1 MQIQSFYILYSSF
14 SIVFFI
20 RAHGDANGTL
30 DFYIAHYPNP
40 GIISISSV
48 PVLPSKIVKL
58 KATPKTSV
66 LHPKF
71 SHGLIPQLQR
81 SLYVFVTPRLM
92 PIFLPTPVKAF
103 ATLQLMLYKYNIT
116 SESPL
121 NIPLESPLNLVTKQ
135 TVE

>member
-81 SLYVFVTPRLM
+81 SLYLFVTPPLDADLSSNSCESLRHTSTDAVQVQHHIGISIEH
-92 PIFLPTPVKAF
+92 PIGISIEPCH
-103 ATLQLMLYKYNIT
+103 
-116 SESPL
+116 
-121 NIPLESPLNLVTKQ
+121 
-135 TVE
+135 